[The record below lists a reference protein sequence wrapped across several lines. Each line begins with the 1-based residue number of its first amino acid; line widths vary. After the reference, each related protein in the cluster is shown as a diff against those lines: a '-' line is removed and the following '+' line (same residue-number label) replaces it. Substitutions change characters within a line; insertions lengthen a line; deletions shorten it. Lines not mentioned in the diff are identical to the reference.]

1 MHLQFAD
8 PTEALEYAEI
18 HAKRDEYPFC
28 YDKNNPIDMA
38 HYKEI
43 QQESIKFKSFKA
55 DVKGS
60 AYLVGAYKL
69 E

>member
-1 MHLQFAD
+1 MHLQFD
-8 PTEALEYAEI
+8 TSTDALEYIET

-28 YDKNNPIDMA
+28 YDKNNPHDMQ

-43 QQESIKFKSFKA
+43 QQESTRFKAFKA
-55 DVKGS
+55 DVSGKS
-60 AYLVGAYKL
+60 YLLGTYAL

>member
-1 MHLQFAD
+1 MHLQF
-8 PTEALEYAEI
+8 TSSEEALEYAEI
-18 HAKRDEYPFC
+18 HARRDEFPFC
-28 YDKNNPIDMA
+28 YDKNNPHDMA

-43 QQESIKFKSFKA
+43 KQESVKFKSFKA
-55 DVKGS
+55 DVQGS